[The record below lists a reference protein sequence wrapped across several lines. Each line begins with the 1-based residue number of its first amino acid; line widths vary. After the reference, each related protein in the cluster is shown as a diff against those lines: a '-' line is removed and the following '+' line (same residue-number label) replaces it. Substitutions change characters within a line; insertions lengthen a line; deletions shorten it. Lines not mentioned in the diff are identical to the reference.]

1 MKVQLKVTTDA
12 ETFAKVQPN
21 GKMTDALADT
31 FEELFKTRITV
42 KCKFKSP
49 APYALVTLLDLTH
62 ELLPLLWSFQ
72 EGTPVPLLA
81 KGELYTLR
89 LIEEQIPSGDPCEG

>member
-1 MKVQLKVTTDA
+1 MTSVQIKVTTDA
-12 ETFAKVQPN
+12 ETLIKVQPD
-21 GKMTDALADT
+21 GRMVDALVDT
-31 FEELFKTRITV
+31 FDELFKTRITA

-49 APYALVTLLDLTH
+49 TPYVVITLLDLTK

-72 EGTPVPLLA
+72 EGSPVPLLA

-89 LIEEQIPSGDPCEG
+89 LIDEHIP